1 MQQATSMNRL
11 VSTKKIQMKHYPL
24 FAITAFIF
32 FSCTKENSNEFVTDP
47 GNPYN
52 DTSWVKS
59 ISATA
64 PVNQIFQILSSP
76 SEDSLFDATNGKSIN
91 FSNDVEITFPA
102 NGFNGNGNAKAQV
115 IFLKSKGDMI
125 RFGKPT
131 TSGDKFL
138 ISGGA
143 FHINVSANDQS
154 YSLHPG
160 KEIMIRYRAAHIDPQ
175 MTLFYGDTTVN
186 STDGF
191 TWVPSPDT
199 LGTKPVTGW
208 YKRLDTGYIYGYQIL
223 SKKCR
228 WINCDH
234 YADFSNLQRTTVFS
248 TLPANFTN
256 KNTAVF
262 LVFKDIFCVARMTG
276 DADNHLFF
284 TKDVPVGKEVIIV
297 SVSKIGNDFY
307 LAHEEVTVTN
317 NANVKLSPEKKSE
330 QEIIDYLNTL

>member
-1 MQQATSMNRL
+1 MNLL
-11 VSTKKIQMKHYPL
+11 VSTKKIQMKPFFFL
-24 FAITAFIF
+24 SIITLVF
-32 FSCTKENSNEFVTDP
+32 FSCTKENSNEFTPDP

-59 ISATA
+59 ISAAA
-64 PVNQIFQILSSP
+64 PVNQIFQVLSSP
-76 SEDSLFDATNGKSIN
+76 SEDSSFDATNGKSIN
-91 FSNDVEITFPA
+91 FSNNVEITFPSSA
-102 NGFNGNGNAKAQV
+102 FNAGGNAKAEI
-115 IFLKSKGDMI
+115 IFLRTKGDMI

-138 ISGGA
+138 ISAGA
-143 FHINVSANDQS
+143 FHINVLSNNQS
-154 YSLHPG
+154 LSLQNN
-160 KEIMIRYRAAHIDPQ
+160 KQIVIRYTASHIDPQ

-191 TWVPSPDT
+191 TWVASPDT
-199 LGTKPVTGW
+199 LNAKPVTGW
-208 YKRLDTGYIYGYQIL
+208 YKRLDTGYMYGYQIL

-234 YADFSNLQRTTVFS
+234 YADFDNLQRTKVFS

-262 LVFKDIFCVARMTG
+262 LVFKNIFCVGRMIG
-276 DADNHLFF
+276 DADNHVFF
-284 TKDVPVGKEVIIV
+284 TKDVPIGKDVIVV
-297 SVSKIGNDFY
+297 SISKIGDDFY
-307 LAHEEVTVTN
+307 LAHNEVTVTEN
-317 NANVKLSPEKKSE
+317 LNVELSPEKKTE